1 MLGLPASFTFI
12 AQQNYNSALSAFN
25 TALER
30 YSDVKDLHLD
40 INFYVYQNSD

>member
-30 YSDVKDLHLD
+30 YNDVKDLHLD